1 MLQIKPYEPFH
12 LHATATLWLASW
24 RSTGVTLAEE
34 VTYDDLAARIP
45 VEIAAQWS
53 AFLAWEGDTL
63 VGLLALKPATSCLDQ
78 LFILP
83 QAQGRGIGAGLLD
96 RAKRE
101 MPDGVWLR
109 TVAANAGARRF
120 YERHGFRHTE
130 TVADARLG
138 HEIAIYR
145 WPA

>member
-45 VEIAAQWS
+45 VEVADQWS

-63 VGLLALKPATSCLDQ
+63 VGLLAMKPATSCLDQ
-78 LFILP
+78 LFIP
-83 QAQGRGIGAGLLD
+83 RKHRGAGSVSSSSTG
-96 RAKRE
+96 RSGRCRTGFGCARSPRMPAPAASMNATASAIAK
-101 MPDGVWLR
+101 PSR
-109 TVAANAGARRF
+109 T
-120 YERHGFRHTE
+120 
-130 TVADARLG
+130 
-138 HEIAIYR
+138 
-145 WPA
+145 PA